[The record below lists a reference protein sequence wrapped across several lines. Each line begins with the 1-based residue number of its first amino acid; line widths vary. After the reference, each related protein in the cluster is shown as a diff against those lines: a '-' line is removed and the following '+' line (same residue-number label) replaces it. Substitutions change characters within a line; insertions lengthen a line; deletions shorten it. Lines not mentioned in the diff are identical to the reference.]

1 MKTSVLPESYRRCL
15 SPQDRKALS
24 QPTIEESKKI
34 GEARLERDLQK
45 LIYSELLRRGLFF
58 HYSRSDR
65 RTTTRLGTPD
75 FALPIHGKYVAIE
88 CKTPTGFQTQEQLH
102 VQTKIEL
109 QGGNYHLARSF
120 DEFLEVLKSYGL

>member
-1 MKTSVLPESYRRCL
+1 MRQMKTSVLPEHILVRL
-15 SPQDRKALS
+15 SESDRKALGQS
-24 QPTIEESKKI
+24 TKQETMQK
-34 GEARLERDLQK
+34 GEQTAERDLQK

-120 DEFLEVLKSYGL
+120 DEFL